1 MCIVI
6 IKEQSRPSAY
16 TVGRRGYLSIYVR
29 HLQVLGLLAPGESMV
44 GSSVGVVGI
53 EIKKLHN
60 YTKTKL
66 NIYNTN

>member
-1 MCIVI
+1 
-6 IKEQSRPSAY
+6 
-16 TVGRRGYLSIYVR
+16 
-29 HLQVLGLLAPGESMV
+29 MV

-66 NIYNTN
+66 NIYNTLSLVYTIQCEHMRLIQRGYVMHKMTYKYLTQ